1 MRVGIISF
9 AHGHAYSYAEA
20 FKKMDEVELVG
31 IADDNEERGV
41 DAAMKYNTNYYPNYE
56 DLLDQD
62 IEAVIITSE
71 NYKHHEHVLAAAK
84 KGKHILCE
92 KPIATNKKDAVEM
105 IEVCKENNVF
115 LQIAFPVRFST
126 PVAKAKQII
135 EDGELGSIIAIK
147 GTNRG
152 TNPGGWFVEKEK
164 SGGGAVMDHT
174 VHLVDIMR
182 WYMGSDV
189 KEVYAELDNL
199 ISDIA
204 IDDCGIVTM
213 EFENN
218 VFASIDCSWSR
229 NKTFPTWGDVT
240 LEIIGTK
247 GTLSVDAFAQKT
259 DVYSVEGA
267 QWDFWGEDMNQDLV
281 EDFVSN
287 VKNGVPPTITGEDGL
302 KAMEVALAG
311 YESAKRKGPVLIEK
325 ELIL

>member
-9 AHGHAYSYAEA
+9 AHGHAYAYAEA
-20 FKKMDEVELVG
+20 LKKINGVELAG
-31 IADDNEERGV
+31 IADDNETRGV
-41 DAAMKYNTNYYPNYE
+41 EASMKYNTNYYPNYE

-84 KGKHILCE
+84 KGKHVLCE
-92 KPIATNKKDAVEM
+92 KPIATNKKDAMEM

-126 PVAKAKQII
+126 PVVKAKQII
-135 EDGELGSIIAIK
+135 EDGELGSIIAMK

-152 TNPGGWFVEKEK
+152 TNPGGWFVEQEK

-182 WYMGSDV
+182 WYMSSDV
-189 KEVYAELDNL
+189 KEVYAEVDNL
-199 ISDIA
+199 FSDFT
-204 IDDCGIVTM
+204 IDDCGIITM

-247 GTLSVDAFAQKT
+247 GTLAVDAFAQKT

-287 VKNGVPPTITGEDGL
+287 VQNGISPTITGEDGL

-311 YESAKRKGPVLIEK
+311 YESAKRKGAVLIG
-325 ELIL
+325 

>member
-20 FKKMDEVELVG
+20 FKKMDGIELVG
-31 IADDNEERGV
+31 IADDNETRGV
-41 DAAMKYNTNYYPNYE
+41 DASMKYNTNYYPSYE
-56 DLLDQD
+56 ELLDQD

-92 KPIATNKKDAVEM
+92 KPIATNKQDAVEM

-199 ISDIA
+199 ISDID

-240 LEIIGTK
+240 LEIVGTK
-247 GTLSVDAFAQKT
+247 GTLTVDAFAQKT
-259 DVYSVEGA
+259 DVYSIDGA
-267 QWDFWGEDMNQDLV
+267 TWDFWGEDMNQDLV

-311 YESAKRKGPVLIEK
+311 YESAKRKGPVLIG
-325 ELIL
+325 

>member
-1 MRVGIISF
+1 MKVGIISF
-9 AHGHAYSYAEA
+9 AHGHAYAYAEA
-20 FKKMDEVELVG
+20 LKKMDGVELVG
-31 IADDNEERGV
+31 IADDNETRGV
-41 DAAMKYNTNYYPNYE
+41 EASMRYNTSYYPTYE
-56 DLLDQD
+56 ELLNQDL
-62 IEAVIITSE
+62 EAVIITSE
-71 NYKHHEHVLAAAK
+71 NAKHHEHVLAAAK

-92 KPIATNKKDAVEM
+92 KPIATNKQDAVEM
-105 IEVCKENNVF
+105 IDACKENNVF

-135 EDGELGSIIAIK
+135 EEGELGSIVAIK

-152 TNPGGWFVEKEK
+152 TNPGGWFVEKDK

-189 KEVYAELDNL
+189 KEVYAEVDNL
-199 ISDIA
+199 ISDVA

-247 GTLSVDAFAQKT
+247 GTLTVDAFAQKT
-259 DVYSVEGA
+259 DVYSMEGA

-311 YESAKRKGPVLIEK
+311 YESAKRKGPVLIG
-325 ELIL
+325 

>member
-1 MRVGIISF
+1 MKVGIISF
-9 AHGHAYSYAEA
+9 AHGHAYAYAEA
-20 FKKMDEVELVG
+20 LKKMEGVELVG
-31 IADDNEERGV
+31 IADDNETRGV
-41 DAAMKYNTNYYPNYE
+41 EASMRYNTSYYPTYE
-56 DLLDQD
+56 ELLNQDL
-62 IEAVIITSE
+62 EAVIITSE
-71 NYKHHEHVLAAAK
+71 NAKHHEHVLAAAK
-84 KGKHILCE
+84 QGKHILCE
-92 KPIATNKKDAVEM
+92 KPIATNKQDAVEM
-105 IEVCKENNVF
+105 IKACKENNVF

-135 EDGELGSIIAIK
+135 EDGELGSIVAIK

-152 TNPGGWFVEKEK
+152 TNPGGWFVDKEK

-189 KEVYAELDNL
+189 KEVYAEVDNL

-240 LEIIGTK
+240 LEIVGTK
-247 GTLSVDAFAQKT
+247 GTLTVDAFAQKT
-259 DVYSVEGA
+259 DVYSMDGA
-267 QWDFWGEDMNQDLV
+267 TWDFWGEDMNQDLV

-311 YESAKRKGPVLIEK
+311 YESAKRKGPVLIG
-325 ELIL
+325 